1 MLVEADICPLCL
13 DVFQG
18 SKELLKHVFQ
28 THHVS
33 MQAPCQICLEHCQ
46 HQNEAVINKD
56 TNENVR
62 IKTEPLELNESQNEQ
77 QSEICDTKE
86 NVKIEPN
93 EINGNIE
100 DTETLSSSDIVKDL
114 ISDMISQMFKKPK
127 VIIKPSILKINK
139 NYQLINEKKFKCR
152 KCNQDM
158 DSKVDLMNHIYNT
171 HILKVQENP
180 DRYACLVCCFMGE
193 SFGADKL
200 QRHVNE
206 FYQESQNVFYQCN
219 DCDITS
225 MSRRIVQEHKCPG
238 KPSVTSKSVTLDVTP
253 TAIPKVDWT
262 GFLSQDKSS
271 SVTSLTPPRETVTN
285 QNETVKLECWKCD
298 TCDKNFLIKE
308 LFENHQCECQEI
320 HQCDLC
326 PMFFNSKKG
335 LKKHKK
341 GGHKCEL
348 CSRTF
353 YSPKRKLKHMSNN
366 HNFECHNCHQIFP
379 LKQDLKTHACHQ
391 CDLCPMLFNSKAG
404 LQKHKQDGH
413 KCEFCPTIFK
423 SVEGRYNHMLQ
434 HNFEC
439 HNCGLI
445 FPLRQD
451 LKYHECLSSVTPT
464 IKSILTVKK
473 PRKRSPRKHVT
484 NHKHELY
491 CDKCKQR
498 FPSAVK
504 LQEHKKS
511 QHPHEYVATLKS
523 QENAIIRCEFCDE
536 KFTSKINL
544 KHHMEIVHSKEK
556 DVGQNSKKRK
566 PENSGKDPDD
576 DKSMKKVKFDV

>member
-1 MLVEADICPLCL
+1 MLVEANICPLCL
-13 DVFQG
+13 DVFQD

-33 MQAPCQICLEHCQ
+33 MQPPCQNQ
-46 HQNEAVINKD
+46 DEAVINKD

-77 QSEICDTKE
+77 QSEICDTQE
-86 NVKIEPN
+86 NVEAEMK

-100 DTETLSSSDIVKDL
+100 DTETLSNSDIVKDL
-114 ISDMISQMFKKPK
+114 INDIISQMFKKQK
-127 VIIKPSILKINK
+127 VISKPSISKINK
-139 NYQLINEKKFKCR
+139 NYQVKTKRKFKCR
-152 KCNQDM
+152 KCKQNM
-158 DSKVDLMNHIYNT
+158 DSKVDLMKHI
-171 HILKVQENP
+171 K
-180 DRYACLVCCFMGE
+180 
-193 SFGADKL
+193 
-200 QRHVNE
+200 
-206 FYQESQNVFYQCN
+206 
-219 DCDITS
+219 
-225 MSRRIVQEHKCPG
+225 EHRCPG
-238 KPSVTSKSVTLDVTP
+238 KTANKSVNVDVTP
-253 TAIPKVDWT
+253 ANVTAKKPK
-262 GFLSQDKSS
+262 KS
-271 SVTSLTPPRETVTN
+271 VTN
-285 QNETVKLECWKCD
+285 QNEARKLECWKCD
-298 TCDKNFLIKE
+298 SCDKNFVTKE
-308 LFENHQCECQEI
+308 LFEDHQCECQEI

-326 PMFFNSKKG
+326 PMFFNSK
-335 LKKHKK
+335 
-341 GGHKCEL
+341 
-348 CSRTF
+348 
-353 YSPKRKLKHMSNN
+353 
-366 HNFECHNCHQIFP
+366 
-379 LKQDLKTHACHQ
+379 
-391 CDLCPMLFNSKAG
+391 AG
-404 LQKHKQDGH
+404 LQKHNRDGH

-523 QENAIIRCEFCDE
+523 QENPIIRCELCDE
-536 KFTSKINL
+536 KFTSKTNL
-544 KHHMEIVHSKEK
+544 KHHVEIVHSKQK
-556 DVGQNSKKRK
+556 DVGQKSKKRK
-566 PENSGKDPDD
+566 PEKDEKDPD